1 MSLLEL
7 NDVDAFYGESHIL
20 RDVSLSVEE
29 GEVCSLLGR
38 NGAGKTTTLRSI
50 AGVRPPNI
58 RRGDIRFKDETIT
71 ELTTE
76 DIAMKGISIVPEERR
91 VFPNL
96 TVEENLSLGLKVNGV
111 PKAELTE
118 RVEEALEILDIPE
131 LWDRKPSEL
140 SGGQQQ
146 RVALGRAIVREP
158 DVFLMDE
165 PLSNLDAKLRME
177 MRKEL
182 KELKHDLGTT
192 FVYVTH
198 DQVEAM
204 TLATKIAVLNR
215 GRVQQIGTPEEL
227 YDHPT
232 NEFVAKFI
240 GSPSMNMFECRV
252 QKKQENV
259 VLDFGVFEQ
268 SITGEAA
275 TLLRD
280 REFES
285 VTVGIRPEDIRIGDT
300 LSNRAKI
307 KLVEPVEAD
316 VHVYLTVNGREL
328 VVETNRPRNVVEI
341 GQRYPRGS
349 AVTFE
354 FPSDSLHF
362 FKEGTAVRRQSGSE
376 SHRTEV
382 A

>member
-1 MSLLEL
+1 MPLKLTGVTKRYG
-7 NDVDAFYGESHIL
+7 DVTAAENIDL
-20 RDVSLSVEE
+20 RADDDDFLV
-29 GEVCSLLGR
+29 LLGPS
-38 NGAGKTTTLRSI
+38 GSGKTTTLRMI
-50 AGVRPPNI
+50 AGL
-58 RRGDIRFKDETIT
+58 ESIT
-71 ELTTE
+71 EGKISINGKVVNGQE
-76 DIAMKGISIVPEERR
+76 PADRGIAM
-91 VFPNL
+91 VFQNYALYPHL

-328 VVETNRPRNVVEI
+328 VVETSRPRNVVEI

>member
-1 MSLLEL
+1 MPLKLTGVTKRYG
-7 NDVDAFYGESHIL
+7 DVTAAENIDL
-20 RDVSLSVEE
+20 RADDDDFLV
-29 GEVCSLLGR
+29 LLGPS
-38 NGAGKTTTLRSI
+38 GSGKTTTLRMI
-50 AGVRPPNI
+50 AGL
-58 RRGDIRFKDETIT
+58 ESIT
-71 ELTTE
+71 EGKISINGKVVNGQE
-76 DIAMKGISIVPEERR
+76 PADRGIAM
-91 VFPNL
+91 VFQNYALYPHL

>member
-1 MSLLEL
+1 MPLKLTGVTKRYG
-7 NDVDAFYGESHIL
+7 DVTAAENIDL
-20 RDVSLSVEE
+20 RADDDDFLV
-29 GEVCSLLGR
+29 LLGPS
-38 NGAGKTTTLRSI
+38 GSGKTTTLRMI
-50 AGVRPPNI
+50 AGL
-58 RRGDIRFKDETIT
+58 ESIT
-71 ELTTE
+71 EGKISINGKVVNGQE
-76 DIAMKGISIVPEERR
+76 PADRGIAM
-91 VFPNL
+91 VFQNYALYPHL

-252 QKKQENV
+252 QKKQEDV

-328 VVETNRPRNVVEI
+328 VVETNRPRNVVKI